1 MRIAIDLNGN
11 KYAIEVDG
19 NCFTAIKFGINQDK
33 DSKNFGKET
42 EIQLGYFSKLYNAA
56 LRCARE
62 EIAQSND
69 IVSLKEFVAIVEA
82 NNNQLREQLE
92 SVVI

>member
-1 MRIAIDLNGN
+1 MRIDILLNAN
-11 KYAIEVDG
+11 KYAVEVDG
-19 NCFTAIKFGINQDK
+19 NCFTAIKLGINQEK
-33 DSKNFGKET
+33 GSKNFGKET

-69 IVSLKEFVAIVEA
+69 IVTLKEFVSIVEA
-82 NNNQLREQLE
+82 NNNQLREQLD
-92 SVVI
+92 SIAV